1 MNGILTSG
9 SNNNNGWLG
18 GSDAAAEVK
27 RYYCITLSCIIVQI
41 RALGLG
47 LTVPLS
53 PGLTGGQVSVGY
65 LLVGISS
72 CCRRRRPAR
81 RWRCPELSADALEGR
96 HVGRCLMQWCK
107 GIFCVQKIKLNFS
120 FWWICHMNT
129 LINNKT
135 SIHNCC
141 ICRGFYLMCI
151 AKPKLWLWPL
161 KTNIFWLKCSLT
173 NITLSK

>member
-27 RYYCITLSCIIVQI
+27 RYYCITLSCIIAQI

-53 PGLTGGQVSVGY
+53 PGLTGGQVNVGY

-72 CCRRRRPAR
+72 CCDTGGGGQPAGGDVQNCLQM
-81 RWRCPELSADALEGR
+81 RWKDAMWDDVSCNGAKEYF
-96 HVGRCLMQWCK
+96 VCK
-107 GIFCVQKIKLNFS
+107 K
-120 FWWICHMNT
+120 
-129 LINNKT
+129 
-135 SIHNCC
+135 
-141 ICRGFYLMCI
+141 
-151 AKPKLWLWPL
+151 
-161 KTNIFWLKCSLT
+161 
-173 NITLSK
+173 